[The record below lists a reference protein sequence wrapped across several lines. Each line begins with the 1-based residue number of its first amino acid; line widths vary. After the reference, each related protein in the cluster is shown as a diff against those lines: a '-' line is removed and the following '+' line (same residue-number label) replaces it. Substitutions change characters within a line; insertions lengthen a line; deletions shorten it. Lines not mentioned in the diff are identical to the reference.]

1 MFLKQGTFNYEKQS
15 VVLSELSGLQRIEY
29 LAFVQQRTAKFDAEE
44 GELPEAER
52 QIAFLRMGMDIN
64 AWLVSRSLWNAD
76 QSKDV
81 ETLCASVITTWSY
94 DALGAGAEMVL
105 SLSGMGAIDNADAGK
120 VLTREM
126 QFVMRLAREF
136 RRADW
141 RRMLSEM
148 SATELGE
155 WGDYFRM
162 QSFSDVW
169 MDAQFAS
176 LKALIVRMVSGSSD
190 AAVADFSLLPEENG
204 IPERTDEE
212 LMHLGEGIS
221 GGVRYGPDS
230 QPGH

>member
-1 MFLKQGTFNYEKQS
+1 
-15 VVLSELSGLQRIEY
+15 
-29 LAFVQQRTAKFDAEE
+29 
-44 GELPEAER
+44 
-52 QIAFLRMGMDIN
+52 
-64 AWLVSRSLWNAD
+64 
-76 QSKDV
+76 
-81 ETLCASVITTWSY
+81 
-94 DALGAGAEMVL
+94 
-105 SLSGMGAIDNADAGK
+105 
-120 VLTREM
+120 M

-148 SATELGE
+148 SAH
-155 WGDYFRM
+155 FRAWWVGRL
-162 QSFSDVW
+162 FSGCRASVMW

-221 GGVRYGPDS
+221 GGVRYGPR
-230 QPGH
+230 P